1 MGCRSLATLTLPLVV
16 DLAKKW
22 LFRLATAI
30 RFHYQRGGHSAR
42 GDDFMR
48 ILITNDDGIHGPGIE
63 LLARVALEL
72 AGEGGEVFV
81 VAPDTE
87 RSGVSHAITLF
98 RPLRLREVKANW
110 WACDGTPTDCV
121 YLALNQMKLQVDLVL
136 SGVNPGPNLGHD
148 VLYSGT
154 VAGALEG
161 AHWGVPALAISHCSS
176 RETELALL
184 EPLLPEILRPLIDAA
199 QKVGGALNVNLPPVT
214 EGPYLGTV
222 VTAIGHRYYSN
233 EVHARN
239 DPRGRLYYWIG
250 GAEVTMPDVPGSDC
264 NAIRD
269 QWVSVTPLGDD
280 LTRHGRLG
288 DLAGHLGVAAP
299 QASAPPSSPARDR
312 VRRKPDP
319 VSQS

>member
-1 MGCRSLATLTLPLVV
+1 
-16 DLAKKW
+16 
-22 LFRLATAI
+22 
-30 RFHYQRGGHSAR
+30 
-42 GDDFMR
+42 MR
-48 ILITNDDGIHGPGIE
+48 ILITNDDGIHAPGIE
-63 LLARVALEL
+63 ILARVAMAL
-72 AGEGGEVFV
+72 AGDGGEVFV

-98 RPLRLREVKANW
+98 RPLRLREVRPQW

-121 YLALNQMKLQVDLVL
+121 YLAINQMKLQPDLVL

-161 AHWGVPALAISHCSS
+161 AHWGVPALAVSHCSS
-176 RETELALL
+176 REHELALL
-184 EPLLPEILRPLIDAA
+184 EPLLLDILKPLVVAA
-199 QKVGGALNVNLPPVT
+199 QAVGGALNVNLPPVT
-214 EGPYLGTV
+214 EGPYLGAV

-264 NAIRD
+264 NAVRD
-269 QWVSVTPLGDD
+269 SYISVTPLGDD

-288 DLAGHLGVAAP
+288 DLAAELGTE
-299 QASAPPSSPARDR
+299 APPATGSVAPAATDR
-312 VRRKPDP
+312 VRRKHPTHK
-319 VSQS
+319 